1 MRSLSTSALV
11 HRLSFPPGPF
21 SSIVHA
27 QTGYFHAQAL
37 GFKQGN
43 FHMEAWYTKTGPV
56 LIECNP
62 RVGGGS
68 ISDLHHKVR

>member
-1 MRSLSTSALV
+1 M
-11 HRLSFPPGPF
+11 P
-21 SSIVHA
+21 SIVPDNVRA
-27 QTGYFHAQAL
+27 ELIDYCGKAVLAL

-68 ISDLHHKVR
+68 ISDMHLKV